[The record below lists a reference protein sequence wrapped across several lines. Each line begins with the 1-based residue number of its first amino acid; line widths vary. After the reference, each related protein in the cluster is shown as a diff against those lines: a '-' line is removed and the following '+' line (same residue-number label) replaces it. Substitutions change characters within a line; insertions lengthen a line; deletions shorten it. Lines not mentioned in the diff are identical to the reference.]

1 MSKLKVIDSIEE
13 MQEISANWSE
23 EVGFVPTMGYLHEG
37 HLSLVKAAKENCKIV
52 VVSIYVNPSQFAP
65 NEDLDTYPRDFDRD
79 KKLLEELEVDY
90 LFFPKDSDMY
100 PKNYKTWVNVNDL
113 TKGLCGKSR
122 PTHFQGVTTVVS
134 KLINIVNPNKM
145 FMGEKD
151 FQQITVLKRMVEDL
165 NFRVKIIGCDIVREK
180 DGLAMSSRN
189 KNLKSEDREKALSL
203 SRSIKLAK
211 NLFRDGEIESRI
223 IKEKIRELINSSGAK
238 VDYVEIVDPV
248 TLEDVEKVDEKS
260 RVILAAYVGS
270 VRLIDNGN
278 LE

>member
-79 KKLLEELEVDY
+79 KQLLEELEVDY

-100 PKNYKTWVNVNDL
+100 PQNYKTWVNVNDL

-223 IKEKIRELINSSGAK
+223 IKEKIWELINSSGAK

>member
-100 PKNYKTWVNVNDL
+100 PQNYKTWVNVNDL

-223 IKEKIRELINSSGAK
+223 IKEKIWELINSSGAK

>member
-100 PKNYKTWVNVNDL
+100 PQNYKTWVNVNDL

>member
-79 KKLLEELEVDY
+79 KQLLEELEVDY

-100 PKNYKTWVNVNDL
+100 PQNYKTWVNVNDL

>member
-79 KKLLEELEVDY
+79 KQLLEELEVDY

-100 PKNYKTWVNVNDL
+100 PQNYKTWVNVNDL

-211 NLFRDGEIESRI
+211 NLFRDGETESRI